1 MRSLTY
7 ILQYIS
13 VFISILFIFCE
24 HSLAEVSSQDG
35 TLLQRQLTIGTADLD
50 QPDYNLG
57 KIGGIATDKQGNI
70 YIADSGLYRIQKYSS
85 SGKFLKSFGN
95 GNGFDPGQF
104 MDIRGIALDNNDRLL
119 VSDMQTRRITVF
131 REDGTLWKTI
141 KTVLMPYRL
150 VVDNEGFIYVIG
162 IPLSYKG
169 PLIQKYD
176 YDGKLIT
183 SFCDRNGIDPLALQS
198 GNMGRIALDRENNI
212 YYVLPYP
219 YEIRKF
225 SSEGKLLAKIRR
237 FDSGIEPPVKEDSIN
252 STKGIIKMGSTSK
265 GLAILSDGKMFNIFT
280 RVRDG
285 ESIQYYFDVFSNT
298 GDLLFSAP
306 LADYW
311 ENFNQSFVLHADPKG
326 HLYIDQFD
334 LYPKV
339 IKFVFNF
346 AE

>member
-1 MRSLTY
+1 MRLLTG
-7 ILQYIS
+7 ICL
-13 VFISILFIFCE
+13 FISILLSGWR

-35 TLLQRQLTIGTADLD
+35 TLLQKQLTIGTADLD
-50 QPDYNLG
+50 HPDYNLG
-57 KIGGIATDKQGNI
+57 KVGGIATDKKGNI
-70 YIADSGLYRIQKYSS
+70 YIADNGLYRIQKYSS
-85 SGKFLKSFGN
+85 SGKFLNSFGN

-104 MDIRGIALDNNDRLL
+104 MDIRGIALDNNGRLF

-141 KTVLMPYRL
+141 KTVMMPYRL

-162 IPLSYKG
+162 ILLSYKG

-183 SFCDRNGIDPLALQS
+183 SFCDRDSIDPLAFQS
-198 GNMGRIALDRENNI
+198 GNMGRIALDKKNNI

-219 YEIRKF
+219 YQIYKF
-225 SSEGKLLAKIRR
+225 SSDGALLSRITR
-237 FDSGIEPPVKEDSIN
+237 FDSGIAPPKKEN
-252 STKGIIKMGSTSK
+252 SVNSARGIIKMGSTSK
-265 GLAILSDGKMFNIFT
+265 GLAVLPDGKIFNIFT
-280 RVRDG
+280 RMKD
-285 ESIQYYFDVFSNT
+285 EENIQYYFDVFSNT
-298 GDLLFSAP
+298 GDLLFSAS
-306 LADYW
+306 LAEYW
-311 ENFNQSFVLHADPKG
+311 EDFNQSFALHADQNG